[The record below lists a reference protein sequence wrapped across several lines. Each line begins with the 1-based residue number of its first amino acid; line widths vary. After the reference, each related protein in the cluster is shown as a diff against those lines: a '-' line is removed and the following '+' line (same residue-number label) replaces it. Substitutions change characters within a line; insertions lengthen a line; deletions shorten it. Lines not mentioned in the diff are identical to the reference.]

1 MTQIQVRVN
10 KDLKL
15 IPYAEHWH
23 TAISL
28 LDRSKSEKKG
38 SYHQHLACI
47 TFVAFTLEA
56 FLNHI
61 GEEQFCSWVDLEQL
75 NVRGK
80 INVIAE
86 KLKINIDYGSMPW
99 QIVPDLVAFRN
110 KVAHGKNERLFEEVV
125 LPQDKYD
132 EHLNTFLKSDWQKT
146 ATQAGAEKFIKH
158 VEALCIKIWEAA
170 GHDKSTIFTTGI
182 QSGKASLEP

>member
-1 MTQIQVRVN
+1 MTQIKVRVN

-15 IPYAEHWH
+15 ISYAEHWH
-23 TAISL
+23 TAICL
-28 LDRSKSEKKG
+28 LDRAKNERKG

-61 GEEQFCSWVDLEQL
+61 GEELFNSWEDLEQL

-80 INVIAE
+80 IYVIAE
-86 KLKINIDYGSMPW
+86 KLKLDIDYGSMPW
-99 QIVPDLVAFRN
+99 QIVPELVAFRN
-110 KVAHGKNERLFEEVV
+110 KVAHGKNERLFEEVI

-132 EHLNTFLKSDWQKT
+132 EYLNESLKSNWQNT
-146 ATQAGAEKFIKH
+146 ATLLGAEKFIKH
-158 VEALCIKIWEAA
+158 VEDLCTKIWVTS
-170 GHDKSTIFTTGI
+170 GHNKATIFTLGI
-182 QSGKASLEP
+182 QSGSATLEP